1 MTSDIEYVILLTSGA
16 QDLFCIRQYITMFSG
31 IRVKTLLSDGSI
43 YDVKNHLMVKKY
55 AQAPSVIMR
64 TDFFV
69 FRKGGHMENKR
80 IAVAAIVID
89 EQDAA
94 VEVNKVLHE
103 HSDIIIGRMG
113 IPYKERGISL
123 ISVALDAEPD
133 VISSLTGRL
142 GQISGVSVK
151 AAISKK

>member
-1 MTSDIEYVILLTSGA
+1 MDVNLKIVFGH
-16 QDLFCIRQYITMFSG
+16 QDLF
-31 IRVKTLLSDGSI
+31 LLSDYSNTVI
-43 YDVKNHLMVKKY
+43 NIWVIILINVYLRPPELADFLFEVK
-55 AQAPSVIMR
+55 
-64 TDFFV
+64 
-69 FRKGGHMENKR
+69 MENKR

-89 EQDAA
+89 EQSAA
-94 VEVNKVLHE
+94 PEVNKVLHE
-103 HSDIIIGRMG
+103 YSEIIIGRMG

-142 GQISGVSVK
+142 GRIGGVSVK